1 MPKFTVR
8 QTFTIVRTCEVEAE
22 TEIDAT
28 DFIANSCVENHCA
41 EHEWPVPPYL
51 ESSGYAKTITRMDE
65 EYYEALLWVW
75 YQQRKDDK
83 ATDRDATKPASTVRL
98 IQRPKLY
105 DWRSEKWL

>member
-22 TEIDAT
+22 TETDAT

-51 ESSGYAKTITRMDE
+51 ESSGYAKTITRMSE
-65 EYYEALLWVW
+65 EYYEATYSDGMVLLSA
-75 YQQRKDDK
+75 DGNEMGL
-83 ATDRDATKPASTVRL
+83 T
-98 IQRPKLY
+98 IE
-105 DWRSEKWL
+105 RSDTLCNG

>member
-1 MPKFTVR
+1 MQWLEFVPGEFV
-8 QTFTIVRTCEVEAE
+8 V
-22 TEIDAT
+22 
-28 DFIANSCVENHCA
+28 FIG
-41 EHEWPVPPYL
+41 P
-51 ESSGYAKTITRMDE
+51 
-65 EYYEALLWVW
+65 LLWVW